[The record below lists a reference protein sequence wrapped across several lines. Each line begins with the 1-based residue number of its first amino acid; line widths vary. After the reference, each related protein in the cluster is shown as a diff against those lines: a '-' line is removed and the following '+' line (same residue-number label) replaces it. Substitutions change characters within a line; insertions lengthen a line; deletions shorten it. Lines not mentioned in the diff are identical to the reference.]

1 MTAAARAYA
10 REHHDTHRAQLRD
23 LIRIPSVSTDAHRR
37 ADMQRAADFV
47 ADDLRANGAANVQIL
62 LPPNNGHPAV
72 YGEWLGAG
80 DAPTVLVYGHYD
92 VQPAHNPDGTPNE
105 GWLTDPFDPVER
117 DGFIYARGASDD
129 KGQMFIHL
137 KAFEAYMKTAGRMPV
152 NLKFLIE
159 GEEEIGSKN
168 LTALIEAHRTLL
180 AADVCVI
187 SDTGMNSADQPAITY
202 STRGLTYMEIHTWGP
217 AKDMHSGLVGGV
229 VHNPALA
236 LVQILAQ
243 MHNPDGS
250 VAVPGFYNSVR
261 PLDAAEREAMRAT
274 DLSEAEVI
282 AMTRTAEKPGIPAV
296 WGEAAYTLRERVGA
310 RPTFEINGLF
320 SGFTGEGTKTVLPA
334 RAFAKVSCRLVAEQQ
349 PRRIFELVRDYVAR
363 ITPPT
368 VYSEVRLLDVMEP
381 GFVDYT
387 MPMMNAAVAA
397 YREGWNAA
405 PVFVRE
411 GGSLGVIAD
420 MKRLLGIPTI
430 LMGFGLND
438 DGAHG
443 PNEHFSISMFER
455 GIDTAI
461 LFLSEAAHVR

>member
-1 MTAAARAYA
+1 
-10 REHHDTHRAQLRD
+10 
-23 LIRIPSVSTDAHRR
+23 
-37 ADMQRAADFV
+37 
-47 ADDLRANGAANVQIL
+47 
-62 LPPNNGHPAV
+62 
-72 YGEWLGAG
+72 
-80 DAPTVLVYGHYD
+80 
-92 VQPAHNPDGTPNE
+92 
-105 GWLTDPFDPVER
+105 
-117 DGFIYARGASDD
+117 
-129 KGQMFIHL
+129 
-137 KAFEAYMKTAGRMPV
+137 
-152 NLKFLIE
+152 
-159 GEEEIGSKN
+159 
-168 LTALIEAHRTLL
+168 
-180 AADVCVI
+180 
-187 SDTGMNSADQPAITY
+187 
-202 STRGLTYMEIHTWGP
+202 MEIHTWGP